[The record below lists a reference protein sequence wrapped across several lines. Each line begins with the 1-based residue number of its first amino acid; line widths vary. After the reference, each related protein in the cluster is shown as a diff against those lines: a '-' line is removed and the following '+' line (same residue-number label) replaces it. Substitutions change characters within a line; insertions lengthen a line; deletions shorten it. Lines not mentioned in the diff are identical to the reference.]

1 MQVTSRDEAFLDL
14 SVDIEEN
21 SSLSACL
28 RQFSASETLCQ
39 RNKYS
44 CDTCGGLQEAE
55 KRMKIKHLPNLLM
68 LHLKRFKYEEQL
80 QRHVKLSHRVV
91 FPLELRLFNTADDVP
106 NPDRL
111 YRLWACVVHIGM
123 GPHHGHYITIVRS
136 GARWIAFDDNNV
148 YPIEEKDLQKYF
160 GDTPGQGSGYVLFY
174 EAADFDVEKESR
186 AWSAKGEA
194 PAVVEVPLVDPVGVR
209 ERAGTGSTIE
219 SMASGAEGE
228 RREPQPQTQAVSGTS
243 PGAGLGLKM
252 DADEVAAQRQVD
264 QFVTAERPP
273 SLDEREEE
281 GEDVMT
287 PRAKDFGLPPIPVV
301 GGGVPHQASPPPLS
315 VQTAGYPPAAAP
327 SATTSTPP
335 LTSVP
340 STPASTLPNT
350 PALIPT
356 PILPPAPSM
365 PVAPAP
371 ASASAPPEK
380 EKSGWSIK
388 RLGRANTTKDKD
400 RAVSTPVSRPEPV
413 PALPP
418 LPSSHSA
425 SRVHSQA
432 IQRSPVPDF
441 EAPSPSAS
449 GTVGAGTPAG
459 VSPVQHSP
467 RAPAP
472 PSEDGTA
479 SASASTASL
488 APPEHSPVLG
498 RDSHAARRASKVSL
512 ENGAHAAAPSSGGA
526 FGFLRKARPTSTQ
539 MPPPVPGYAAGGRPG
554 TASSNGT
561 HFGGGPVT
569 PGAESSAGSVGLSEV
584 GASAGTNGR
593 LTPNWVR
600 PAGAGAPTGR
610 ETKEEIKKL
619 EKRLKEERKQAE
631 KLAKQEE
638 KRRREEGKKQ
648 ARREKKERQG

>member
-14 SVDIEEN
+14 SIDIEEN

-68 LHLKRFKYEEQL
+68 LHLKRFKYEERL

-111 YRLWACVVHIGM
+111 YRLWACVVHIGI

-136 GARWIAFDDNNV
+136 GTRWIAFDDNTV

-174 EAADFDVEKESR
+174 EAVDFDVEAESR

-194 PAVVEVPLVDPVGVR
+194 PAVVEVPLVDPLSGGR
-209 ERAGTGSTIE
+209 ERAGTGSTVE
-219 SMASGAEGE
+219 SVASGRQQQQG
-228 RREPQPQTQAVSGTS
+228 G
-243 PGAGLGLKM
+243 PGSGLGLRI
-252 DADEVAAQRQVD
+252 DADEVAAQREVD
-264 QFVTAERPP
+264 QFVTSDRAP
-273 SLDEREEE
+273 SFDEREEE
-281 GEDVMT
+281 GEEEEVMT
-287 PRAKDFGLPPIPVV
+287 PRAKDFGLPPIPVI
-301 GGGVPHQASPPPLS
+301 GGGQSQPKPPLS
-315 VQTAGYPPAAAP
+315 VQTAAPPQAP
-327 SATTSTPP
+327 VSSATASTPP
-335 LTSVP
+335 LSSFA
-340 STPASTLPNT
+340 STPASTVPNT

-356 PILPPAPSM
+356 PILPPAPSAS
-365 PVAPAP
+365 V
-371 ASASAPPEK
+371 ASAPMSAPPEK

-400 RAVSTPVSRPEPV
+400 RAVSNPMPRPEAV
-413 PALPP
+413 PAMPTLS
-418 LPSSHSA
+418 SSHSA
-425 SRVHSQA
+425 SRMQTQA
-432 IQRSPVPDF
+432 ANRSPVPDF
-441 EAPSPSAS
+441 GGASPP
-449 GTVGAGTPAG
+449 GTNSTGTPAG
-459 VSPVQHSP
+459 VSPVQYSP
-467 RAPAP
+467 GRPPAP

-488 APPEHSPVLG
+488 APPPHHSPLLTQQPQPT
-498 RDSHAARRASKVSL
+498 RRTSKTSL
-512 ENGAHAAAPSSGGA
+512 DNGSAAAAPTSSGA

-539 MPPPVPGYAAGGRPG
+539 MPPPGHGFTPARPG

-561 HFGGGPVT
+561 HFGAGGNGGGPVT
-569 PGAESSAGSVGLSEV
+569 PGAESSNGSVGVPDSNTSV
-584 GASAGTNGR
+584 NGR
-593 LTPNWVR
+593 VTPNWAR
-600 PAGAGAPTGR
+600 PVSVVGAPTGR
-610 ETKEEIKKL
+610 ETKDEIKKL
-619 EKRLKEERKQAE
+619 EKRLKEERKVAE
-631 KLAKQEE
+631 KAAKQEE
-638 KRRREEGKKQ
+638 KRRREEEKKQ